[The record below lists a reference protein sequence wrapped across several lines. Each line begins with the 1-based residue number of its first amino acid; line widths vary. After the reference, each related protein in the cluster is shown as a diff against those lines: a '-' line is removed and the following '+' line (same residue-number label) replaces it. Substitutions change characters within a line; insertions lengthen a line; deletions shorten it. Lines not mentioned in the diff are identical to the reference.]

1 LVFLSLNFY
10 GYATIRCMSEHST
23 PLQLHCERQYQ
34 RLQQVGVIT
43 DGQTDRAIIEKLNL
57 LIIASDFAVD
67 TLCRQPSLLAK
78 LDHLN
83 EPVPELPI
91 DDEASWPVLIRQWR
105 ARESTRVIW
114 RDIHGIDSV
123 QDSLSAISGM
133 ADKALQTCV
142 STLSA
147 QFASRYGV
155 VRNTD
160 GEQQGLIV
168 FALGKLGGGELNFS
182 SDVDLVYAFGE
193 RGESDGARSLDAE
206 TYFTRL
212 GQRLA
217 QLLSDITADGFA
229 YRVDLR
235 LRPYGQSGR
244 LAISTAAMEHYFQ
257 TEGRDWER
265 YAWVKARTVAG
276 DFDAGQACL
285 NLLRPFVY
293 RRYLDYGA
301 LDGLREMKTL
311 IAAEVEK
318 RELADNLKLGPGGIR
333 EIEFLVQAFQLIHGG
348 REPLLRQGALLNVL
362 PLLAQLGFLS
372 AASAEKL
379 QAAYLFLRRL
389 ENRVQMLRDE
399 QTHSL
404 PNDSFL
410 LHRIAIALQYQDVAA
425 LHNDVKMHRDAVSEE
440 FSHLL
445 ESKRHKPKTDAFS
458 QYWRAL
464 PDEANATQLAGL
476 GFLDSDALHNAL
488 RDYAK
493 HADTLNLNT
502 RTRSR
507 LDHVL
512 PMILSAAAHSSAP
525 ESALKRSLGVLYAIA
540 KRSSYLALLEEK
552 PAALQR
558 LVDIVASSAWLTERL
573 VQHPLLLDELL
584 DHRMAQPFPDAS
596 QLQSALSDIL
606 AIADVE
612 QSLLKLNELRQSLSF
627 RIAKATLFKE
637 QSAVQSSL
645 QLANLAQHVL
655 QAIWQL
661 ARDEMQQAHGVL
673 SGATFAVIGYG
684 SVGAKELG
692 FGSDLDVVFLYEAS
706 PHAMSD
712 GSRTL
717 DASRYFA
724 RWAQKM
730 ISLMQ
735 TLTPAGRLY
744 EIDMRLRPDG
754 AKGLLVS
761 SIESFID
768 YQRERAW
775 TWEHQALVRARALA
789 GDASLCQQFETL
801 RSEILQRPRDQQK
814 TRSEIMAM
822 RQRMRSELDRSSIIR
837 FDLKQGLGG
846 LVDMEFFLQSRVM
859 CLASQYPE
867 LIIPRRSPDI
877 LMALINVGDL
887 SAEQH
892 LDLMQQYDHL
902 MAQSML
908 CSLDQRPRIIDVSIE
923 TDVEKNVRENTLSI
937 YDSKNMNFN
946 QAVDGVLIDR

>member
-1 LVFLSLNFY
+1 
-10 GYATIRCMSEHST
+10 MSEYST
-23 PLQLHCERQYQ
+23 ALQLHIERQYQ
-34 RLQQVGVIT
+34 RLQLAGVIADDQKT
-43 DGQTDRAIIEKLNL
+43 DTASMARIRL
-57 LIIASDFAVD
+57 LVISSDFAVD
-67 TLCRQPSLLAK
+67 TLCRQASLFAQI
-78 LDHLN
+78 DDIN
-83 EPVPELPI
+83 EPAPELAI
-91 DDEASWPVLIRQWR
+91 DDEASWPALIRQWR
-105 ARESTRVIW
+105 ARQSTRVIW
-114 RDIHGIDSV
+114 RDIHSIDSV
-123 QDSLSAISGM
+123 QDSLSVISKT
-133 ADKALQTCV
+133 ADSALQTC
-142 STLSA
+142 LSA
-147 QFASRYGV
+147 LNAQFISRHGV
-155 VRNTD
+155 VRNVR
-160 GEQQGLIV
+160 GEQQGLII

-217 QLLSDITADGFA
+217 QLLSDITAEGFA

-276 DFDAGQACL
+276 DFDAGKVCL
-285 NLLRPFVY
+285 DLLRPFVY

-348 REPLLRQGALLNVL
+348 REPSLRQGSLLHVL
-362 PLLAQLGFLS
+362 PLLSQLGFLP

-379 QAAYLFLRRL
+379 KAAYLFLRRL

-404 PNDSFL
+404 PQDGFL
-410 LHRIAIALQYQDVAA
+410 QHRIAIALQYQDAAA
-425 LHNDVKMHRDAVSEE
+425 LHLDVKMHRDAVSED
-440 FSHLL
+440 FSRLL

-464 PDEANATQLAGL
+464 PDQAAATQLAEL
-476 GFLDSDALHNAL
+476 GFLDSDELHNAL

-493 HADTLNLNT
+493 HAILLNLNT

-512 PMILSAAAHSSAP
+512 PMILSAAAQSSAH
-525 ESALKRSLGVLYAIA
+525 EAALKRSLGVLYAIA
-540 KRSSYLALLEEK
+540 KRTSYLALLEEK

-558 LVDIVASSAWLTERL
+558 LVDIVASSAWLAERL

-584 DHRMAQPFPDAS
+584 DHRMVQPFPDAP
-596 QLQSALSDIL
+596 QLQSTLSAIL
-606 AIADVE
+606 AIGDIE

-661 ARDEMQQAHGVL
+661 ARDEMQHAHGVL
-673 SGATFAVIGYG
+673 SDAQFAVIGYG

-706 PHAMSD
+706 PHSMSD
-712 GSRTL
+712 SSRAL
-717 DASRYFA
+717 DAPRYFA

-761 SIESFID
+761 SIESFVE
-768 YQRERAW
+768 YQRGRAW

-789 GDASLCQQFETL
+789 GDALLCNQFEAV
-801 RSEILQRPRDQQK
+801 RSEILQRPRDAEK
-814 TRSEIMAM
+814 TRTEIMAM
-822 RQRMRSELDRSSIIR
+822 RQRMRAELDRSNAIK
-837 FDLKQGLGG
+837 FDLKQGFGG

-859 CLASQYPE
+859 CLAGEYPQ
-867 LIIPRRSPDI
+867 LMVQQRSPDI
-877 LMALINVGDL
+877 LMALMSVGDL

-892 LDLMQQYDHL
+892 QDLMQQYDYL

-908 CSLDQRPRIIDVSIE
+908 CSLDQRPRIVDMTLAAESEKVLAIYRRKGID
-923 TDVEKNVRENTLSI
+923 
-937 YDSKNMNFN
+937 FN
-946 QAVDGVLIDR
+946 QPVDISLIDG